1 MSPDLIKSSSNVN
14 PKIFHLGWII
24 CWSYTTIKSD
34 KTYSPAKKHLAVHIA
49 FFYVFLEIPTW
60 HRQLAWLLP
69 FLKVTLQKLD
79 SWEIQFLCGM
89 AYFQGCLL
97 LVLGRVSLLRIPD
110 PRLKLETCEGAS
122 TFMGKKTVLYM
133 ASGFSSHTKKGVHN
147 KSMYRLFCIHICHIL
162 SRSCEFCQSLFT
174 IYSSIIVGAV
184 IIFGLNPSVSTCLF
198 FQRDRCVLFF
208 LHPTSLWVINIMYA
222 NTNMLAK

>member
-60 HRQLAWLLP
+60 HHQLAWLLP

-79 SWEIQFLCGM
+79 SWEMQFLCGM

-97 LVLGRVSLLRIPD
+97 LVLGRVSLLRIPN

-122 TFMGKKTVLYM
+122 TFMGKKQSSTWHQDFPVTQKKVCIINPCTGFFAYIYAIFCRGVANFASRCLQFTRVL
-133 ASGFSSHTKKGVHN
+133 
-147 KSMYRLFCIHICHIL
+147 L
-162 SRSCEFCQSLFT
+162 
-174 IYSSIIVGAV
+174 
-184 IIFGLNPSVSTCLF
+184 
-198 FQRDRCVLFF
+198 
-208 LHPTSLWVINIMYA
+208 
-222 NTNMLAK
+222 